1 MCLLQMPIQPLW
13 KGKRTSLAP
22 FNSTGKRPFMS
33 GKVLLH
39 GLDEFENLATSWTCK
54 FLNQRCWA
62 MFGLKVSNQCLFGG
76 VSLAAFLAPV
86 PLLLPTGSQMKVQHG
101 SGGENLAA
109 ATARPTC
116 LPSVSLHV
124 VFEASGA
131 LKALATELAVP
142 FPSLNFGNFKRD
154 ILTGGPSAHSYSL
167 PCQNILKYTLC
178 PSEVLPLHPDGALFL
193 RNCRSGHVRGS
204 SRTRL
209 HSGGFSKRWCRLL
222 KPPGDS

>member
-1 MCLLQMPIQPLW
+1 M
-13 KGKRTSLAP
+13 
-22 FNSTGKRPFMS
+22 
-33 GKVLLH
+33 
-39 GLDEFENLATSWTCK
+39 

-62 MFGLKVSNQCLFGG
+62 MLGLKVSNQCLFDG
-76 VSLAAFLAPV
+76 VTLAAFLAPV

-131 LKALATELAVP
+131 LKALVTELAVP
-142 FPSLNFGNFKRD
+142 FPSLDFGNFKRD
-154 ILTGGPSAHSYSL
+154 ILTGGPSAHLYFL
-167 PCQNILKYTLC
+167 PCQNIPKYTLC
-178 PSEVLPLHPDGALFL
+178 PSEVLPLHLDGALFF

-209 HSGGFSKRWCRLL
+209 CS
-222 KPPGDS
+222 